1 MGKPVE
7 QGRRHLLVTK
17 DARPLS
23 EAEVGRNDDA
33 GALVEFADQ
42 MEQQR
47 PAGLAERQIAKLVQ
61 DHQIG
66 VYQAICQPPLL
77 HRGQNPPRQAGHQ
90 QGDLSGP
97 GCQSRRPQG
106 AAWHV
111 ALGK

>member
-77 HRGQNPPRQAGHQ
+77 SLLFLLF
-90 QGDLSGP
+90 QGIDLLNSG
-97 GCQSRRPQG
+97 
-106 AAWHV
+106 
-111 ALGK
+111 